1 MDPETPTEP
10 TTPASTTE
18 PAAPSA
24 PTTPTSPPPAAL
36 TADSVQAMIDAA
48 VRKAY
53 DAGAKAGRVSTE
65 SKQGKTPPKQ
75 APTTEATP
83 PAATGDDA
91 EFGEALTDAIGEYSF
106 DKDQRREI
114 RAAARR
120 ERPEDV
126 EGFVSRWARMFGKA
140 PGQSTPQTPGATPAA
155 GAQPP
160 GTTPASAPPGAA
172 KPVPPTPP
180 PAAPPSIDRDGEPV
194 LRALSEE
201 DRQDAWQAYVRRKGA
216 NPADPYDP
224 RNRPVWR
231 EHRKRFEAELATAS
245 VRIGARPVR

>member
-1 MDPETPTEP
+1 MDPDETPT
-10 TTPASTTE
+10 TTPPASTTE

-24 PTTPTSPPPAAL
+24 PAAPTTPPAPAL
-36 TADSVQAMIDAA
+36 DAGAVQAMIDAA

-53 DAGAKAGRVSTE
+53 DAGAAAARRSNG
-65 SKQGKTPPKQ
+65 PKPQ
-75 APTTEATP
+75 SREAPAPSAPKSDATP

-91 EFGEALTDAIGEYSF
+91 EFGEALTDAIGEYTF
-106 DKDQRREI
+106 DREQRREI

-126 EGFVSRWARMFGKA
+126 DGFVQKWARMFGKA
-140 PGQSTPQTPGATPAA
+140 SAA
-155 GAQPP
+155 P
-160 GTTPASAPPGAA
+160 GTAAPSTTVNPPASEASKAPA

-180 PAAPPSIDRDGEPV
+180 APGSPSPDRDGEPT

-201 DRQDAWQAYVRRKGA
+201 DRLDAWQAYVRRKGA

-224 RNRPVWR
+224 RNRAVHR
-231 EHRKRFEAELATAS
+231 ELRRKFEADLATAS